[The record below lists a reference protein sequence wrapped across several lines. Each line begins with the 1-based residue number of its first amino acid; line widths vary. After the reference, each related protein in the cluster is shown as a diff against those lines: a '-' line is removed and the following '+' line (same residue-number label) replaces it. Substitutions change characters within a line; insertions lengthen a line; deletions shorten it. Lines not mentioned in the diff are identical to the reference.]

1 MEVNVINKNER
12 GSVTIEATISL
23 SAFMF
28 TIVTI
33 LTIVNICIVQAK
45 MSYAVNSVAKEI
57 SQYSYLYSL
66 TGLNDREGEIYKAAK
81 EDTKEVENVLTDINT
96 VYNEIENLGQTGRQ
110 SMDNI
115 DDILNAWDDV
125 NSSVDTIGSA
135 GSSAMKNIE
144 EIAKDPKNLLF
155 GIAKLGSVKA
165 FDLAKSRLIAAPL
178 AKVMCKKHLVDK
190 KDGDVE
196 SYLKYLGVV
205 PSSTGSYLDG
215 LDFSNSSIFPYGSS
229 EIYINVTYDVKV
241 IPLLPINTTFH
252 FNQTAI
258 THGWLAGDVSF
269 QTAQKMI
276 DNNTLWTQSS
286 VTERSNYIRH
296 LGIEDLKS
304 EGYKQTAGLTDVPLY
319 SESKNEFVM
328 ISSMNPLW
336 SADGEPPKTLSDIS
350 DTAIQ
355 ENIERLSAKMISTT
369 EKTNGTVTLRT
380 KENGTSTDTTVSC
393 TGASNKIILVVPEDE
408 GLKEKIESIVA
419 KSRTNG
425 VEIEVIANYGNGARA
440 TAEKKEE

>member
-1 MEVNVINKNER
+1 MEVNVNNKNER

-115 DDILNAWDDV
+115 DNILNAWDDV

-229 EIYINVTYDVKV
+229 EIYINVSYDVKV
-241 IPLLPINTTFH
+241 IPLLPINATFH
-252 FNQTAI
+252 FNQT
-258 THGWLAGDVSF
+258 
-269 QTAQKMI
+269 
-276 DNNTLWTQSS
+276 
-286 VTERSNYIRH
+286 
-296 LGIEDLKS
+296 
-304 EGYKQTAGLTDVPLY
+304 
-319 SESKNEFVM
+319 
-328 ISSMNPLW
+328 
-336 SADGEPPKTLSDIS
+336 
-350 DTAIQ
+350 
-355 ENIERLSAKMISTT
+355 
-369 EKTNGTVTLRT
+369 
-380 KENGTSTDTTVSC
+380 
-393 TGASNKIILVVPEDE
+393 
-408 GLKEKIESIVA
+408 
-419 KSRTNG
+419 
-425 VEIEVIANYGNGARA
+425 
-440 TAEKKEE
+440 